1 MYDCWLSLA
10 DAADRVMPFGSVVD
24 MVKVAVAKDSFS
36 DEGRV
41 KVRTAMIADGLA
53 KRREAR

>member
-10 DAADRVMPFGSVVD
+10 DAADRVTPFAWVVD
-24 MVKVAVAKDSFS
+24 MLKEAVAKDSFS
-36 DEGRV
+36 DEGWV
-41 KVRTAMIADGLA
+41 KVRTAMITGGLA